1 MPDIVLVEPEI
12 PGNTGNI
19 IRLAANSGAHLHLV
33 EPLGFNLEEKALRRA
48 GLDYHDLARL
58 TQHPDWASCCAAL
71 AGRRMFALTTKGSV
85 RYDTVAF
92 RDEDV
97 FVFGAETRGL
107 APELRETFPP
117 ECRLRI
123 PMKPSNRSMNLSN
136 TVALVV
142 FEALR
147 QQGFPGAI

>member
-1 MPDIVLVEPEI
+1 MIHIVLVEPEI

-33 EPLGFNLEEKALRRA
+33 EPLGFNLEEKELRRA
-48 GLDYHDLARL
+48 GLDYHDIARL
-58 TQHPDWASCCAAL
+58 TVHPDWASCCAAL

-147 QQGFPGAI
+147 QQGFPGAE

>member
-1 MPDIVLVEPEI
+1 MIHIVLVEPEI

-33 EPLGFNLEEKALRRA
+33 EPLGFNLEEKELRRA
-48 GLDYHDLARL
+48 GLDYHDIARL
-58 TQHPDWASCCAAL
+58 TVHPDWASCCAAL

-123 PMKPSNRSMNLSN
+123 PMRPSNRSMNLSN

-147 QQGFPGAI
+147 QQGFPGAE

>member
-71 AGRRMFALTTKGSV
+71 AGRRMFALTTHGTV

-92 RDEDV
+92 RADDV

-107 APELRETFPP
+107 APELRESFPP
-117 ECRLRI
+117 EQRLRI
-123 PMKPSNRSMNLSN
+123 PMQAANRSMNLSN

-147 QQGFPGAI
+147 QLGFPGAA